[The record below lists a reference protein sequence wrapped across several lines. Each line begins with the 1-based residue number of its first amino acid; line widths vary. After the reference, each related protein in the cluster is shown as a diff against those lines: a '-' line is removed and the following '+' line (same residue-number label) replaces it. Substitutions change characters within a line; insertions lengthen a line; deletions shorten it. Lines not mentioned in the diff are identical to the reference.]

1 MDPEKSKLRDLE
13 RRDWHL
19 WTFMI
24 GIFLVL
30 LWFMVALV
38 FYSDVSELY
47 RRDIGDYS
55 LTILLVGFL
64 GLCLLSLSYVVIKE
78 KSIKRLRIRLVEEK
92 ALSGALERQLQELKA
107 LFRVS
112 CLVNSKVEL
121 SSILDTICENVVS
134 SLGADQSSLMFYSP
148 RDKKLRC
155 IAACG
160 TDSDLVKGKE
170 VDEGKSVAG
179 WVVKHNKP
187 LLLEDNLSDYD
198 FSGFVQKERRIR
210 CSLCVPL
217 KVNEVVKGVLNVNLL
232 HQKRRFTETD
242 LQLLC
247 IFAENA
253 AVAIEKASLYQEL
266 KGKINQL
273 IDSQKLGAVGEITSG
288 VAHDLNN
295 LLSVVIGRAQLL
307 SGRMKDPGQH
317 RHVEAM
323 EKAAIDASEIVHR
336 LRQFGRPSSN
346 EGFTNVDV
354 GGLMDEVVEMTRPR
368 WNEWAKLRGI
378 NVKVT
383 KLLSPVPPVYGCA
396 SELRQ
401 VLVNLILNSI
411 DALPDGGEIVLQTA
425 KVGELVLISVKDNG
439 AGITEEVKSRV
450 FEPFFTTKPDRGTGL
465 GLSVAHRIILNHD
478 GEIGVES
485 RLGEGTTFT
494 IKLPVSGISRR
505 DAKQSVVPDSLA
517 SLSILVVDDE
527 KEVGSVLNE
536 LLSDEGHRVRV
547 ADDGSKA
554 ISLLEKH
561 QFDAVITDLGMRG
574 LTGWDVASAAKRV
587 NPKLPVIMLTGW
599 VDSVLGKESERRTVD
614 MVLSKPT
621 KRDELMKAITQVV
634 SQKGVS
640 PGKGSVE
647 TGSVIT
653 TPGGDEGE

>member
-1 MDPEKSKLRDLE
+1 VDPEKSKLRDLE
-13 RRDWHL
+13 RKDWHL

-47 RRDIGDYS
+47 RRDIGDYT

-78 KSIKRLRIRLVEEK
+78 KSIKSLRIRLVEEK
-92 ALSGALERQLQELKA
+92 ALCGALERQLQELKA

-198 FSGFVQKERRIR
+198 FSGLVQKDRRIR

-253 AVAIEKASLYQEL
+253 AVAIEKASLYEEL
-266 KGKINQL
+266 KGKVNQL

-307 SGRMKDPGQH
+307 SGRMNDPGQH

-323 EKAAIDASEIVHR
+323 EKAAMDASEIVHR
-336 LRQFGRPSSN
+336 LRQFGRPSSD
-346 EGFTNVDV
+346 EGFANVDV
-354 GGLMDEVVEMTRPR
+354 GGLVNEVVEMTRPR

-425 KVGELVLISVKDNG
+425 KVGELVLISVRDNG
-439 AGITEEVKSRV
+439 AGITEKVRARV

-465 GLSVAHRIILNHD
+465 GLSVAHRIILNHN

-494 IKLPVSGISRR
+494 IKLPVSGIKKR
-505 DAKQSVVPDSLA
+505 DAKQSVIPDSPA

-547 ADDGSKA
+547 AEDGSKA
-554 ISLLEKH
+554 ISLLEKY

-621 KRDELMKAITQVV
+621 KRDELMKAIIQVV

-640 PGKGSVE
+640 PGKGSAQ
-647 TGSVIT
+647 TDPVIASA
-653 TPGGDEGE
+653 GGEEG

>member
-1 MDPEKSKLRDLE
+1 MDRRKSRLQDLE

-30 LWFMVALV
+30 LWFVVALV
-38 FYSDVSELY
+38 FYSDVYELY
-47 RRDIGDYS
+47 RRDIGDYT
-55 LTILLVGFL
+55 LTVLLVGFL

-78 KSIKRLRIRLVEEK
+78 KSIKGLRTRLMEEK
-92 ALSGALERQLQELKA
+92 ALSQALERQFRELKA

-121 SSILDTICENVVS
+121 SSILDTICESVVS
-134 SLGADQSSLMFYSP
+134 CLGADQSSLMFYSP
-148 RDKKLRC
+148 SGRKLQC
-155 IAACG
+155 IAAHG
-160 TDSDLVKGKE
+160 MDSELVKGRE

-187 LLLEDNLSDYD
+187 LLLEDNVSDYH
-198 FSGFVQKERRIR
+198 FSDFVQKDRKIR

-217 KVNEVVKGVLNVNLL
+217 KVNDVVKGVLNVNLL
-232 HQKRRFTETD
+232 RQRRRFAETD
-242 LQLLC
+242 LKLLC

-253 AVAIEKASLYQEL
+253 AVAIEKASLYEEL
-266 KGKINQL
+266 KDKVTQL
-273 IDSQKLGAVGEITSG
+273 IDSQRLGAVGEITSG

-307 SGRMKDPGQH
+307 SGRMKDAGQ
-317 RHVEAM
+317 RRQVEAM
-323 EKAAIDASEIVHR
+323 EKAATDASEIVHR
-336 LRQFGRPSSN
+336 LRQFGRPSSD

-354 GGLMDEVVEMTRPR
+354 GGLVDEVVEMTRPK

-378 NVKVT
+378 NVQVT
-383 KLLSPVPPVYGCA
+383 KLLSDLPPIYGCP

-411 DALPDGGEIVLQTA
+411 DALPGGGEIVLQATRE
-425 KVGELVLISVKDNG
+425 GEFVFISVRDNG
-439 AGITEEVKSRV
+439 AGITEEVKMKV

-465 GLSVAHRIILNHD
+465 GLSVARRIILNHD

-485 RLGEGTTFT
+485 QLGEGTTFT
-494 IKLPVSGISRR
+494 IKLPVSGISRK
-505 DAKQSVVPDSLA
+505 DPDQTAVPDPPA

-536 LLSDEGHRVRV
+536 LLSDEGHLVRV

-561 QFDAVITDLGMRG
+561 PFDVVITDLGMRG
-574 LTGWDVASAAKRV
+574 VTGWDVASAAKRI
-587 NPKLPVIMLTGW
+587 NSKLPVIILTGW
-599 VDSVLGKESERRTVD
+599 VNSALGKEAERPAVD

-621 KRDELMKAITQVV
+621 KRDELMRAIARVV
-634 SQKGVS
+634 SPRAGAAEKESVEKGAAVTS
-640 PGKGSVE
+640 PGRDKRE
-647 TGSVIT
+647 
-653 TPGGDEGE
+653 

>member
-1 MDPEKSKLRDLE
+1 LRDLE
-13 RRDWHL
+13 RKDWHL

-47 RRDIGDYS
+47 RRDIGDYT

-112 CLVNSKVEL
+112 CVVNSKVEL
-121 SSILDTICENVVS
+121 PSILDTICENVVGC
-134 SLGADQSSLMFYSP
+134 LGADQSSLMFYSP
-148 RDKKLRC
+148 QDKKLRC
-155 IAACG
+155 IAAFG

-179 WVVKHNKP
+179 WVAKHNKP
-187 LLLEDNLSDYD
+187 LLLEDNLGDYD
-198 FSGFVQKERRIR
+198 FSGFVRKDRRIR

-232 HQKRRFTETD
+232 RQKRRFTETD

-253 AVAIEKASLYQEL
+253 AVAIEKASLYEEL
-266 KGKINQL
+266 KGQVNQL

-307 SGRMKDPGQH
+307 SGRMNDPGQH

-336 LRQFGRPSSN
+336 LRQFGRPSSD
-346 EGFTNVDV
+346 EGFTNVDA
-354 GGLMDEVVEMTRPR
+354 GGLVDEVVEMTRPR
-368 WNEWAKLRGI
+368 WNEWVKLRGI

-411 DALPDGGEIVLQTA
+411 DALPGGGEIVLQTA

-439 AGITEEVKSRV
+439 AGITEEVRTRV

-465 GLSVAHRIILNHD
+465 GLSVARRIILNHD

-485 RLGEGTTFT
+485 RPGEGTTFT
-494 IKLPVSGISRR
+494 IRLPVSGISRKEADR
-505 DAKQSVVPDSLA
+505 KPAMDSPV

-554 ISLLEKH
+554 ISILEKH
-561 QFDAVITDLGMRG
+561 QFDVVITDLGMRG
-574 LTGWDVASAAKRV
+574 VTGWDVASAAKRAE
-587 NPKLPVIMLTGW
+587 PKLPVIMLTGW
-599 VDSVLGKESERRTVD
+599 VDSVRGKESERRTVD
-614 MVLSKPT
+614 MVLSKPA
-621 KRDELMKAITQVV
+621 KRDELVRAITQVV
-634 SQKGVS
+634 SQKGVP
-640 PGKGSVE
+640 PGKRSVE
-647 TGSVIT
+647 TDPVIA
-653 TPGGDEGE
+653 PLGGDEGE

>member
-1 MDPEKSKLRDLE
+1 MNLEKSKLKDLE

-30 LWFMVALV
+30 LWFVVALV
-38 FYSDVSELY
+38 FYSDVYELY
-47 RRDIGDYS
+47 RRDLGDYT

-78 KSIKRLRIRLVEEK
+78 KSIKSLRIRLVEEQALSK
-92 ALSGALERQLQELKA
+92 ALEVQLQEWKA

-112 CLVNSKVEL
+112 SLVNSKVEL
-121 SSILDTICENVVS
+121 PSILDTICENVMS
-134 SLGADQSSLMFYSP
+134 CLGADQSSLMFHSP
-148 RDKKLRC
+148 RDRKLRC
-155 IAACG
+155 IAAFG
-160 TDSDLVKGKE
+160 TDSDVVRGKE

-198 FSGFVQKERRIR
+198 FAGFVQKDRNIR

-232 HQKRRFTETD
+232 RQKRRFTETD

-253 AVAIEKASLYQEL
+253 AVAIEKASLYEEL
-266 KGKINQL
+266 KDKVTQL
-273 IDSQKLGAVGEITSG
+273 IDSQRLGAVGEITSG

-307 SGRMKDPGQH
+307 SGRMKDDGQH

-323 EKAAIDASEIVHR
+323 EKAATDASEIVHR

-346 EGFTNVDV
+346 EGFANVEV
-354 GGLMDEVVEMTRPR
+354 AGLVDEVVEMTRPR

-378 NVKVT
+378 NVEVT
-383 KLLSPVPPVYGCA
+383 KLVAPVPPVHGCP

-411 DALPDGGEIVLQTA
+411 DALPGGGEIILQATKEGA
-425 KVGELVLISVKDNG
+425 FVLISVTDNG
-439 AGITEEVKSRV
+439 AGITEEVKTKV

-465 GLSVAHRIILNHD
+465 GLSVARRIILNHD

-485 RLGEGTTFT
+485 QAGEGTTFT
-494 IKLPVSGISRR
+494 IKLPVSRTSGR
-505 DAKQSVVPDSLA
+505 DVNRAAAPDSPA
-517 SLSILVVDDE
+517 GLSILVVDDE
-527 KEVGSVLNE
+527 QEVGSVLNE
-536 LLSDEGHRVRV
+536 LLSDEGHQVRV

-561 QFDAVITDLGMRG
+561 AFDVVITDLGMRG
-574 LTGWDVASAAKRV
+574 LTGWDVASAAKKT

-599 VDSVLGKESERRTVD
+599 VDSVLGSEAERRTVD

-634 SQKGVS
+634 SQKAVA
-640 PGKGSVE
+640 PEKGSVE
-647 TGSVIT
+647 RGAVIT
-653 TPGGDEGE
+653 PSGSDKGE

>member
-1 MDPEKSKLRDLE
+1 VNLKESKLKDLE

-30 LWFMVALV
+30 VWFVVALV
-38 FYSDVSELY
+38 FYSDVYELY
-47 RRDIGDYS
+47 RQDLGDYT

-78 KSIKRLRIRLVEEK
+78 KSIKSLRTSLMEQK
-92 ALSGALERQLQELKA
+92 ALSEALERQLRELKA

-121 SSILDTICENVVS
+121 SSILDTICESVVS
-134 SLGADQSSLMFYSP
+134 CLGADQSSLMFYSP
-148 RDKKLRC
+148 SGRKLQC
-155 IAACG
+155 IAAHG
-160 TDSDLVKGKE
+160 MDSELVKGEE

-187 LLLEDNLSDYD
+187 LLLEDNISDYH
-198 FSGFVQKERRIR
+198 FSDFVQKDRKIR

-217 KVNEVVKGVLNVNLL
+217 KVDDVVKGVLNVNLL
-232 HQKRRFTETD
+232 RQKRRFTESD

-253 AVAIEKASLYQEL
+253 AVAIEKASLYEEL
-266 KGKINQL
+266 KDKVTQL
-273 IDSQKLGAVGEITSG
+273 IDSQRLGAVGEITSG

-307 SGRMKDPGQH
+307 SGRMKDASQH
-317 RHVEAM
+317 RQVEAM
-323 EKAAIDASEIVHR
+323 EKAATDASEIVHR
-336 LRQFGRPSSN
+336 LRQFGRPSSD
-346 EGFTNVDV
+346 EGFANVEV
-354 GGLMDEVVEMTRPR
+354 GGLVDEVVEMTRPR

-378 NVKVT
+378 DVKVT
-383 KLLSPVPPVYGCA
+383 KQLSQVPHVYGCP

-411 DALPDGGEIVLQTA
+411 DALPGGGEIVLQA
-425 KVGELVLISVKDNG
+425 ARAGKFVLISVRDNG
-439 AGITEEVKSRV
+439 AGITEEVKTRV

-465 GLSVAHRIILNHD
+465 GLSVARRIILNHD

-485 RLGEGTTFT
+485 QLGEGTTFT
-494 IKLPVSGISRR
+494 IKLPVSGISRK
-505 DAKQSVVPDSLA
+505 DPDQTAVPDSPA

-536 LLSDEGHRVRV
+536 LLSDEGHLVRV

-561 QFDAVITDLGMRG
+561 TFDVVITDLGMRG
-574 LTGWDVASAAKRV
+574 VTGWDVASAAKRI
-587 NPKLPVIMLTGW
+587 NSKLPVIILTGW
-599 VDSVLGKESERRTVD
+599 VNSALGKEDERPAVD

-621 KRDELMKAITQVV
+621 KRDELTRAIARVV
-634 SQKGVS
+634 SQKARS
-640 PGKGSVE
+640 PEESDKEIGKGFIPTVSG
-647 TGSVIT
+647 T
-653 TPGGDEGE
+653 

>member
-1 MDPEKSKLRDLE
+1 MDSGKSKLQDLE

-24 GIFLVL
+24 GIFVVL
-30 LWFMVALV
+30 LWFVVVLV

-92 ALSGALERQLQELKA
+92 ALSKALERQFQELKA
-107 LFRVS
+107 LFSVS

-148 RDKKLRC
+148 QDKKLRC

-160 TDSDLVKGKE
+160 TDSDLVRGKE

-187 LLLEDNLSDYD
+187 LLLEDNLADYD
-198 FSGFVQKERRIR
+198 FSGFVKKDRRIT

-232 HQKRRFTETD
+232 RQKRRFTETD

-253 AVAIEKASLYQEL
+253 AVAIEKASLYEEL
-266 KGKINQL
+266 KGKVNQL

-307 SGRMKDPGQH
+307 SGRMDDPGQR

-336 LRQFGRPSSN
+336 LRQFGRPSSD
-346 EGFTNVDV
+346 EGFANVDLGELV
-354 GGLMDEVVEMTRPR
+354 NEVVEMTRPR

-411 DALPDGGEIVLQTA
+411 DALPGGGEIVLQTA
-425 KVGELVLISVKDNG
+425 KVGKLVLISVKDNG
-439 AGITEEVKSRV
+439 AGVTEEIRARV

-465 GLSVAHRIILNHD
+465 GLSVARRIILNHD

-494 IKLPVSGISRR
+494 IKLPVSGVSGR
-505 DAKQSVVPDSLA
+505 DAEQSVAPDSPAHLN
-517 SLSILVVDDE
+517 ILVVDDE
-527 KEVGSVLNE
+527 KEVGSVLDE

-554 ISLLEKH
+554 ISMLEKH
-561 QFDAVITDLGMRG
+561 QFDLVITDLGMRG
-574 LTGWDVASAAKRV
+574 VTGWDVASAAKRIA
-587 NPKLPVIMLTGW
+587 PRLPVIMLTGW
-599 VDSVLGKESERRTVD
+599 VDSVREEKSQRRKVD
-614 MVLSKPT
+614 MVLSKPA
-621 KRDELMKAITQVV
+621 KRDELVRAITQVV
-634 SQKGVS
+634 SQKGLP
-640 PGKGSVE
+640 PGKGSLE
-647 TGSVIT
+647 ASPVIAP
-653 TPGGDEGE
+653 PGGEEG